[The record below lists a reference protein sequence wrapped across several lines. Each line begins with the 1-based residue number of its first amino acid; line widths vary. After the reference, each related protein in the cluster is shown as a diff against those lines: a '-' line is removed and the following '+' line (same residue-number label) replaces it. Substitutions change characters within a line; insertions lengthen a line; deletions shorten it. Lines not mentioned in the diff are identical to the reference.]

1 MRGLL
6 PLLALLP
13 ALALADG
20 PRVTLSTSQ
29 GEIVIELNEE
39 KAPATAANFLEYVD
53 AGFYGGTVFHRVI
66 RGFMIQGGGFT
77 LDGEQ
82 NGLQQKKTRAPIRNE
97 ADNGLENRRG
107 TIAMARTGNPHSATA
122 QFFINLVD
130 NRSLNHTGK
139 TPRGW
144 GYTVFGEVV
153 EGMDTVDRI
162 AGVATGTQRLG
173 GQPARDVPKDPV
185 VIENARRVDSPQASQ

>member
-1 MRGLL
+1 MRWLL

-13 ALALADG
+13 ALALAEG
-20 PRVTLSTSQ
+20 PRVTLNTSQ
-29 GEIVIELNEE
+29 GEIVIELNEAR
-39 KAPATAANFLEYVD
+39 APATAANFLEYVD
-53 AGFYGGTVFHRVI
+53 AGFYDGTVFHRVI

-77 LDGEQ
+77 LDGEL

-130 NRSLNHTGK
+130 NRSLNHSGK

-162 AGVATGTQRLG
+162 AAVATGTQRLN
-173 GQPARDVPKDPV
+173 GQPARNVPREPV
-185 VIENARRVDSPQASQ
+185 LIESARRIESR

>member
-1 MRGLL
+1 MRWLL

-13 ALALADG
+13 ALALAEG
-20 PRVTLSTSQ
+20 PRVTLNTSQ
-29 GEIVIELNEE
+29 GEIVIELNQEQ
-39 KAPATAANFLEYVD
+39 APATTANFLEYVD
-53 AGFYGGTVFHRVI
+53 AGFYDGTMFHRVI

-77 LDGEQ
+77 LDGER
-82 NGLQQKKTRAPIRNE
+82 NGLQRKKTRAPIRNE

-107 TIAMARTGNPHSATA
+107 TIAMVRTGNPHSATA

-130 NRSLNHTGK
+130 NRSLNHSGK

-162 AGVATGTQRLG
+162 AAVATGTQRLN
-173 GQPARDVPKDPV
+173 GQPARNVPREPV
-185 VIENARRVDSPQASQ
+185 LIESARRIESQ

>member
-1 MRGLL
+1 MRWLL

-13 ALALADG
+13 ALALAEG
-20 PRVTLSTSQ
+20 PRVTLNTSQ
-29 GEIVIELNEE
+29 GEIVIELNEAR
-39 KAPATAANFLEYVD
+39 APATAANFLEYVD
-53 AGFYGGTVFHRVI
+53 AGFYDGTVFHRVI

-77 LDGEQ
+77 LDGER

-130 NRSLNHTGK
+130 NRSLNHSGK

-162 AGVATGTQRLG
+162 AAVATGTQRLN
-173 GQPARDVPKDPV
+173 GQPARNVPREPV
-185 VIENARRVDSPQASQ
+185 LIESARRIESR

>member
-1 MRGLL
+1 MRWLL

-13 ALALADG
+13 ALALAEG
-20 PRVTLSTSQ
+20 PRVTLNTSQ
-29 GEIVIELNEE
+29 GEIVIELNQEQ
-39 KAPATAANFLEYVD
+39 APATTANFLEYVD
-53 AGFYGGTVFHRVI
+53 AGLYDGTVFHRVI

-77 LDGEQ
+77 LDGER

-130 NRSLNHTGK
+130 NRSLNHSGK

-162 AGVATGTQRLG
+162 AGVATGSQRLN
-173 GQPARDVPKDPV
+173 GQPARDVPKEPV
-185 VIENARRVDSPQASQ
+185 VIETARRADNP

>member
-1 MRGLL
+1 MRWLL

-13 ALALADG
+13 ALALAEG
-20 PRVTLSTSQ
+20 PRVTLNTSQ
-29 GEIVIELNEE
+29 GEIVIELNQEQ
-39 KAPATAANFLEYVD
+39 APATTANFLEYVD
-53 AGFYGGTVFHRVI
+53 AGFYDGTVFHRVI
-66 RGFMIQGGGFT
+66 RGFMIQGGGFA
-77 LDGEQ
+77 LDPV
-82 NGLQQKKTRAPIRNE
+82 QQDLEKKETRAPIRNE
-97 ADNGLENRRG
+97 AGNGLENRRG

>member
-1 MRGLL
+1 MRWLL

-13 ALALADG
+13 ALALAEG
-20 PRVTLSTSQ
+20 PRVTLNTSQ
-29 GEIVIELNEE
+29 GEIVIELNQEQ
-39 KAPATAANFLEYVD
+39 APATTANFLEYVD
-53 AGFYGGTVFHRVI
+53 AGFYDGTVFHRVI
-66 RGFMIQGGGFT
+66 RGFMIQGGGFA
-77 LDGEQ
+77 LDPA
-82 NGLQQKKTRAPIRNE
+82 QQDLEKKETRAPIRNE
-97 ADNGLENRRG
+97 AGNGLENRRG

-130 NRSLNHTGK
+130 NRSLNHTCK

>member
-1 MRGLL
+1 MRWLF

-13 ALALADG
+13 ALALAEG
-20 PRVTLSTSQ
+20 PRVTLSTTQ
-29 GEIVIELNEE
+29 GDIVIELNEE
-39 KAPATAANFLEYVD
+39 KAPTTAANFLEYVD
-53 AGFYGGTVFHRVI
+53 AGFYDGTVFHRVI
-66 RGFMIQGGGFT
+66 RGFMIQGGGFA
-77 LDGEQ
+77 LDPAKQDLE
-82 NGLQQKKTRAPIRNE
+82 KKETRAPIRNE

-130 NRSLNHTGK
+130 NRSLNHSGK

-153 EGMDTVDRI
+153 EGMDIVDRI
-162 AGVATGTQRLG
+162 AGVATGTQRLS
-173 GQPARDVPKDPV
+173 GQAARNVPKEPV
-185 VIENARRVDSPQASQ
+185 VIESARRVESPKASQ

>member
-1 MRGLL
+1 MRWLL

-13 ALALADG
+13 ALALAEG
-20 PRVTLSTSQ
+20 PRVTLNTSQ
-29 GEIVIELNEE
+29 GEIVIELNQEQ
-39 KAPATAANFLEYVD
+39 APATTANFLEYVD
-53 AGFYGGTVFHRVI
+53 AGFYDGTVFHRVI

-77 LDGEQ
+77 LDGER

-130 NRSLNHTGK
+130 NRNLNHSGK

-162 AGVATGTQRLG
+162 AAVATGSQRLN
-173 GQPARDVPKDPV
+173 GQPARNVPREPV
-185 VIENARRVDSPQASQ
+185 LIESARRVESQ

>member
-1 MRGLL
+1 MRWLL

-13 ALALADG
+13 ALALAEG
-20 PRVTLSTSQ
+20 PRVTLSTTQ
-29 GEIVIELNEE
+29 GDIVIELNEE
-39 KAPATAANFLEYVD
+39 KAPTTAANFLEYVD
-53 AGFYGGTVFHRVI
+53 AGFYDGTVFHRVI
-66 RGFMIQGGGFT
+66 RGFMIQGGGFA
-77 LDGEQ
+77 LDPAKQDLE
-82 NGLQQKKTRAPIRNE
+82 KKETRAPIRNE

-130 NRSLNHTGK
+130 NRSLNHSGK

-153 EGMDTVDRI
+153 EGMDIVDRI
-162 AGVATGTQRLG
+162 AGVATGTQRLS
-173 GQPARDVPKDPV
+173 GQAARNVPKEPV
-185 VIENARRVDSPQASQ
+185 VIESARRVESPKASQ

>member
-1 MRGLL
+1 MRWLL

-13 ALALADG
+13 ALALAEG
-20 PRVTLSTSQ
+20 PRVTLNTSQ
-29 GEIVIELNEE
+29 GEIVIELNQEQ
-39 KAPATAANFLEYVD
+39 APATAANFLEYVD
-53 AGFYGGTVFHRVI
+53 AGFYDGTVFHRVI

-130 NRSLNHTGK
+130 NRSLNHSGK

-144 GYTVFGEVV
+144 GYTVFGELVA
-153 EGMDTVDRI
+153 GLDTVDRI
-162 AGVATGTQRLG
+162 AGVATGSPRLH
-173 GQPARDVPKDPV
+173 GQPARNVPKEPV
-185 VIENARRVDSPQASQ
+185 VIESARRADNQ

>member
-1 MRGLL
+1 MRWLL

-13 ALALADG
+13 ALALAEG
-20 PRVTLSTSQ
+20 PRVTLNTSQ
-29 GEIVIELNEE
+29 GEIVIELNQEQ
-39 KAPATAANFLEYVD
+39 APATTANFLEYVD
-53 AGFYGGTVFHRVI
+53 AGFYDGTVFHRVI

-77 LDGEQ
+77 LDGER

-130 NRSLNHTGK
+130 NRSLNHSGK

-162 AGVATGTQRLG
+162 AGVATGSQRLN
-173 GQPARDVPKDPV
+173 GQPARDVLKEPV
-185 VIENARRVDSPQASQ
+185 VIENARRADNP

>member
-1 MRGLL
+1 MRWLL

-13 ALALADG
+13 ALALAEG
-20 PRVTLSTSQ
+20 PRVTLSTTQ
-29 GEIVIELNEE
+29 GDIVIELNQEQ
-39 KAPATAANFLEYVD
+39 APATAANFLEYVD
-53 AGFYGGTVFHRVI
+53 AGFYDGTVFHRVI

-77 LDGEQ
+77 LDGKQ
-82 NGLQQKKTRAPIRNE
+82 NGLQQKQTRAPIRNE

-185 VIENARRVDSPQASQ
+185 VIESARRVDSQQASQ

>member
-1 MRGLL
+1 MRWLL

-13 ALALADG
+13 ALALAEG
-20 PRVTLSTSQ
+20 PRVTLSTTQ
-29 GEIVIELNEE
+29 GDIVIELNQEQ
-39 KAPATAANFLEYVD
+39 APATAANFLEYVD
-53 AGFYGGTVFHRVI
+53 AGFYEGTVFHRVI
-66 RGFMIQGGGFT
+66 RGFMIQGGGFA
-77 LDGEQ
+77 LGPA
-82 NGLQQKKTRAPIRNE
+82 QQDLEKKETRAPIRNE

-185 VIENARRVDSPQASQ
+185 VIENARRVDSQQASQ

>member
-1 MRGLL
+1 MRWLL

-13 ALALADG
+13 ALALAEG
-20 PRVTLSTSQ
+20 PRVTLSTTQ
-29 GEIVIELNEE
+29 GDIVIELNQEQ
-39 KAPATAANFLEYVD
+39 APATAANFLEYVD
-53 AGFYGGTVFHRVI
+53 AGFYDGTVFHRVI
-66 RGFMIQGGGFT
+66 RGFMIQGGGFA
-77 LDGEQ
+77 LDPV
-82 NGLQQKKTRAPIRNE
+82 QQDLEKKETRAPIRNE
-97 ADNGLENRRG
+97 AGNGLENRRG

-130 NRSLNHTGK
+130 NRSLSHSGK

-162 AGVATGTQRLG
+162 AGVATGSQRLN
-173 GQPARDVPKDPV
+173 GQPARDVPKEPV
-185 VIENARRVDSPQASQ
+185 VIENARRADNP

>member
-1 MRGLL
+1 MRWLL

-13 ALALADG
+13 ALALAEG
-20 PRVTLSTSQ
+20 PRVTLSTTQ
-29 GEIVIELNEE
+29 GDIVIELNQEQ
-39 KAPATAANFLEYVD
+39 APATAANFLEYVD
-53 AGFYGGTVFHRVI
+53 AGFYDGTVFHRVI
-66 RGFMIQGGGFT
+66 RGFMIQGGGFA
-77 LDGEQ
+77 LDPV
-82 NGLQQKKTRAPIRNE
+82 QQDLEKKETRAPIRNE
-97 ADNGLENRRG
+97 AGNGLENRRG

>member
-1 MRGLL
+1 MRWLL

-13 ALALADG
+13 ALALAEG
-20 PRVTLSTSQ
+20 PRVTLNTSQ
-29 GEIVIELNEE
+29 GEIVIELNEAR
-39 KAPATAANFLEYVD
+39 APATAANFLEYVD
-53 AGFYGGTVFHRVI
+53 AGFYDGTVFHRVI

-77 LDGEQ
+77 LDGER

-130 NRSLNHTGK
+130 NRSLNHSGK

-162 AGVATGTQRLG
+162 AAVATGTQRLN
-173 GQPARDVPKDPV
+173 GQPARNVPREPV
-185 VIENARRVDSPQASQ
+185 LIESARRVESQ

>member
-1 MRGLL
+1 MRWLL

-13 ALALADG
+13 ALALAEG
-20 PRVTLSTSQ
+20 PRVTLNTSQ
-29 GEIVIELNEE
+29 GEIVIELNQEQ
-39 KAPATAANFLEYVD
+39 APATTANFLEYVD
-53 AGFYGGTVFHRVI
+53 AGFYDGTVFHRVI

-77 LDGEQ
+77 LDGER

-130 NRSLNHTGK
+130 NRSLNHSGK

-162 AGVATGTQRLG
+162 AGVATGSQRLN
-173 GQPARDVPKDPV
+173 GQPARDVPKEPV
-185 VIENARRVDSPQASQ
+185 VIENARRAANP

>member
-1 MRGLL
+1 MRWLL

-13 ALALADG
+13 ALALAEG
-20 PRVTLSTSQ
+20 PRVTLSTTQ
-29 GEIVIELNEE
+29 GDIVIELNQEQ
-39 KAPATAANFLEYVD
+39 APATAANFLEYVD
-53 AGFYGGTVFHRVI
+53 AGFYDGTVFHRVI
-66 RGFMIQGGGFT
+66 RGFMIQGGGFA
-77 LDGEQ
+77 LDPV
-82 NGLQQKKTRAPIRNE
+82 QQDLEKKETRAPIRNE
-97 ADNGLENRRG
+97 AGNGLENRRG

-185 VIENARRVDSPQASQ
+185 VIENARRADNP

>member
-1 MRGLL
+1 MRWLL

-13 ALALADG
+13 ALALAEG
-20 PRVTLSTSQ
+20 PRVTLNTSQ
-29 GEIVIELNEE
+29 GEIVIELNQEQ
-39 KAPATAANFLEYVD
+39 APATTANFLEYVD
-53 AGFYGGTVFHRVI
+53 AGFYDGTVFHRVI

-77 LDGEQ
+77 LDGER

-130 NRSLNHTGK
+130 NRSLNHSGK

-162 AGVATGTQRLG
+162 AAVATGTQRLN
-173 GQPARDVPKDPV
+173 GQPARNVPREPV
-185 VIENARRVDSPQASQ
+185 LIESARRIESQ

>member
-1 MRGLL
+1 MRWLL

-20 PRVTLSTSQ
+20 PRVTLSTTH
-29 GEIVIELNEE
+29 GDIVIELNEE
-39 KAPATAANFLEYVD
+39 KAPATATNFLEYVD
-53 AGFYGGTVFHRVI
+53 AGFYDGTVFHRVI

-77 LDGEQ
+77 LNGEQ
-82 NGLQQKKTRAPIRNE
+82 NSLQQKKTRAPIRNE
-97 ADNGLENRRG
+97 ADNGLKNRRG

-130 NRSLNHTGK
+130 NRSLNHSGK

-162 AGVATGTQRLG
+162 AGVATGSQRLN
-173 GQPARDVPKDPV
+173 GQPARNVPKEPV
-185 VIENARRVDSPQASQ
+185 VIETARRADNP

>member
-1 MRGLL
+1 MRWLL

-13 ALALADG
+13 ALALAEG
-20 PRVTLSTSQ
+20 PRVTLNTSQ
-29 GEIVIELNEE
+29 GEIVIELNQEQ
-39 KAPATAANFLEYVD
+39 APATAANFLEYVY
-53 AGFYGGTVFHRVI
+53 AGFYDVTVFHRVI

-130 NRSLNHTGK
+130 NRSLNHSGK

-162 AGVATGTQRLG
+162 AGVATGSQRLN
-173 GQPARDVPKDPV
+173 GQPARNVPKEPV
-185 VIENARRVDSPQASQ
+185 VIESARRADNQ

>member
-1 MRGLL
+1 MRWLL

-13 ALALADG
+13 ALALAEG
-20 PRVTLSTSQ
+20 PRVTLSTPK
-29 GEIVIELNEE
+29 GDIVIELNEAQ
-39 KAPATAANFLEYVD
+39 APATTANFLEYVD
-53 AGFYGGTVFHRVI
+53 AGFYDSTVFHRVI

-77 LDGEQ
+77 LDEDGA
-82 NGLQQKKTRAPIRNE
+82 LRQKQARAPIRNE

-130 NRSLNHTGK
+130 NRSLNHSGK

-153 EGMDTVDRI
+153 EGMDAVDRI
-162 AGVATGTQRLG
+162 AGVATGSQRLN
-173 GQPARDVPKDPV
+173 GQPARDVPKEPV
-185 VIENARRVDSPQASQ
+185 VIESAQRVETQ

>member
-1 MRGLL
+1 MRWLL

-13 ALALADG
+13 ALALAEG
-20 PRVTLSTSQ
+20 PRVTLNTSQ
-29 GEIVIELNEE
+29 GEIVIELNQEQ
-39 KAPATAANFLEYVD
+39 APATTANFLEYVD
-53 AGFYGGTVFHRVI
+53 AGFYDGTVFHRVI

-77 LDGEQ
+77 LDGER

-130 NRSLNHTGK
+130 NRSLNHSGK

-162 AGVATGTQRLG
+162 AAVATGTQRLN
-173 GQPARDVPKDPV
+173 GQPARNVPREPV
-185 VIENARRVDSPQASQ
+185 LIESARRVESQ

>member
-1 MRGLL
+1 MRWLL

-13 ALALADG
+13 ALALAEG
-20 PRVTLSTSQ
+20 PRVTLNTSQ
-29 GEIVIELNEE
+29 GEIVIELNQEQ
-39 KAPATAANFLEYVD
+39 APATTANFLEYVD
-53 AGFYGGTVFHRVI
+53 AGFYDGTMFHRVI

-77 LDGEQ
+77 LDGER
-82 NGLQQKKTRAPIRNE
+82 NGLQRKKTRAPIRNE

-130 NRSLNHTGK
+130 NRSLNHSGK

-162 AGVATGTQRLG
+162 AAVATGTQRLN
-173 GQPARDVPKDPV
+173 GQPARNVPREPV
-185 VIENARRVDSPQASQ
+185 LIESARRIESQ

>member
-1 MRGLL
+1 MRWLL

-13 ALALADG
+13 ALALAEG

-29 GEIVIELNEE
+29 GDIVIELNEE
-39 KAPATAANFLEYVD
+39 KAPTTAANFLEYVD
-53 AGFYGGTVFHRVI
+53 AGFYDGTVFHRVI
-66 RGFMIQGGGFT
+66 RGFMIQGGGFA
-77 LDGEQ
+77 LDPAKQDLE
-82 NGLQQKKTRAPIRNE
+82 KKETRAPIRNE

-130 NRSLNHTGK
+130 NRSLNHSGK

-153 EGMDTVDRI
+153 EGMDIVDRI
-162 AGVATGTQRLG
+162 AGVATGTQRLS
-173 GQPARDVPKDPV
+173 GQAARNVPKEPV
-185 VIENARRVDSPQASQ
+185 VIESARRVESPKASQ

>member
-1 MRGLL
+1 MRWLL

-13 ALALADG
+13 ALALAEG

-29 GEIVIELNEE
+29 GDIVIELNEE
-39 KAPATAANFLEYVD
+39 KAPTTAANFLEYVD
-53 AGFYGGTVFHRVI
+53 AGFYDGTVFHRVI
-66 RGFMIQGGGFT
+66 SGFMVQGGGFA
-77 LDGEQ
+77 LDPA
-82 NGLQQKKTRAPIRNE
+82 QQDLEKKETRAPIRNE

-130 NRSLNHTGK
+130 NRSLNHSGK

-162 AGVATGTQRLG
+162 AGVATGTRRLS
-173 GQPARDVPKDPV
+173 GQAARNVPKEPV
-185 VIENARRVDSPQASQ
+185 VIENARRADNP

>member
-1 MRGLL
+1 MRWLL

-13 ALALADG
+13 ALALAEG
-20 PRVTLSTSQ
+20 PRVTLSTTQ
-29 GEIVIELNEE
+29 GDIVIELNQEQ
-39 KAPATAANFLEYVD
+39 APATAANFLEYVD
-53 AGFYGGTVFHRVI
+53 AGFYDGTVFHRVI
-66 RGFMIQGGGFT
+66 RGFMIQGGGFA
-77 LDGEQ
+77 LDPV
-82 NGLQQKKTRAPIRNE
+82 QQDLEKKETRAPIRNE
-97 ADNGLENRRG
+97 AGNGLENRRG
-107 TIAMARTGNPHSATA
+107 TIAMARTGNPLSATA

>member
-1 MRGLL
+1 ME
-6 PLLALLP
+6 
-13 ALALADG
+13 LAD
-20 PRVTLSTSQ
+20 VTP
-29 GEIVIELNEE
+29 I
-39 KAPATAANFLEYVD
+39 TANNFVGLCE
-53 AGFYGGTVFHRVI
+53 GSHPCGGTYRGSSFHRVI
-66 RGFMIQGGGFT
+66 RGFMIQGGGFA
-77 LDGEQ
+77 LDPV
-82 NGLQQKKTRAPIRNE
+82 QQDLEKKETRAPIRNE
-97 ADNGLENRRG
+97 AGNGLENRRG

>member
-1 MRGLL
+1 MRWLL

-13 ALALADG
+13 ALALAEG
-20 PRVTLSTSQ
+20 PRVTLNTTQ
-29 GEIVIELNEE
+29 GEIVIELNQEQ
-39 KAPATAANFLEYVD
+39 APATTANFLEYVD
-53 AGFYGGTVFHRVI
+53 AGFYDGTMFHRVI

-77 LDGEQ
+77 LDGER
-82 NGLQQKKTRAPIRNE
+82 NGLQRKKTRAPIRNE

-130 NRSLNHTGK
+130 NRSLNHSGK

-162 AGVATGTQRLG
+162 AAVATGTQRLN
-173 GQPARDVPKDPV
+173 GQPARNVPREPV
-185 VIENARRVDSPQASQ
+185 LIESARRIESQ

>member
-1 MRGLL
+1 MRWLL

-13 ALALADG
+13 ALALAEG
-20 PRVTLSTSQ
+20 PRVTLSTTQ
-29 GEIVIELNEE
+29 GDIVIELNQEQ
-39 KAPATAANFLEYVD
+39 APATSANFLEYVD
-53 AGFYGGTVFHRVI
+53 AGFYDGTVFHRVI
-66 RGFMIQGGGFT
+66 RGFMIQGGGFA
-77 LDGEQ
+77 LDPA
-82 NGLQQKKTRAPIRNE
+82 QQDLEKKETRAPIRNE
-97 ADNGLENRRG
+97 AGNGLENRRG